1 MGDHM
6 MDSIRSILVVVIV
19 VALSH
24 SSLSVKD
31 SNSKLRGGNEMLR
44 ENEDIPSDFLPD
56 FSKELT
62 AEERDE
68 KELDQDE
75 PGSDEDSGIKEDR
88 FEETLDEVVQAEK
101 QDETSNE
108 KENSSVLNRERN
120 GHDAVEQQS
129 NENDILG
136 DVDNSIEMKNEAQK
150 EESMDEEPSKEN
162 KISED
167 DVADNETMENV
178 ETDEENPI
186 ENDSDD
192 NTPTPTPPTLDKR
205 RKGRLTKNEMINRV
219 RKYALKHGISI
230 KEFRKTVMDFKEIS
244 KAAGEEFHPK
254 HIFKFIKDKIQQMKR
269 ERKSLDA
276 ASSIAAS
283 SQEITGKLSQQ
294 IFKRAKL
301 ERQPLD
307 VTSSIAASS
316 NEIAEQRSQQ
326 RLKSAI
332 LQPLDATSS
341 IAASSQEI
349 AEQRSQQRFK
359 KMGKPGFRIPK
370 RPMKRPKHPNC
381 MKDENCKRVL
391 KSEDARCGP
400 LRRCYIAKPCNSESD
415 CSPNYECL
423 SPSQIRAK
431 KLREL
436 RMNQIFKRQRNRL
449 ARRQRSRNLRQNGG
463 KAARFGGMQTGV
475 RTGRK
480 IRRNSRQR
488 NLPLFKRPSMIGR
501 PNRVKR
507 EATDEEKEIDEKN
520 DSELIGDLDDDED
533 ELGLD
538 MKAPL
543 EKEDL
548 ESAPEDEDGNDDG
561 NDEKLF
567 DEAMDEAGSG
577 GISDKSLNDER
588 SEQQGG
594 LTDSVS
600 TSDEGKKSTNT
611 AEAKDRSTEGN
622 KIPSTMHPPLQPGQ
636 TLEQKVCVLKR
647 PSMPMPIKPLPP
659 ALLPPHRRR
668 ATLRK
673 GRGLQQVQSAMG
685 SPQVQLAPRRR
696 KNNKKGRGKCFNG
709 IIKRLLKS
717 DLTGEEFEQAK
728 LLLAKIFPGKGIVRA
743 LKNLARN
750 EVQNFPERQ
759 SPNIPTNESF
769 NEDSGPVLDALPDFS
784 TPERN
789 SRKELEARNDWTE
802 NNDSLELTRKRMEE
816 RW

>member
-1 MGDHM
+1 

-19 VALSH
+19 VALFH

-31 SNSKLRGGNEMLR
+31 SNSRLRGGNEMLK

-88 FEETLDEVVQAEK
+88 FEETLDEFVPTEK
-101 QDETSNE
+101 QDESSNE
-108 KENSSVLNRERN
+108 KENSSVSHRERN
-120 GHDAVEQQS
+120 GHDTVEQQS
-129 NENDILG
+129 NENDILE
-136 DVDNSIEMKNEAQK
+136 DVDNSIEMKKEAQR
-150 EESMDEEPSKEN
+150 EESMDEVLSKEIS

-167 DVADNETMENV
+167 DVADNETVEDVEN
-178 ETDEENPI
+178 DEENVI
-186 ENDSDD
+186 ENDSDN
-192 NTPTPTPPTLDKR
+192 NTPEPTPPTSGKR
-205 RKGRLTKNEMINRV
+205 TTERSTKNIWEMIKRV
-219 RKYALKHGISI
+219 RSYALKHGISI
-230 KEFRKTVMDFKEIS
+230 KEFRKIVKEFREKS
-244 KAAGEEFHPK
+244 KVTGEEFHPK
-254 HIFKFIKDKIQQMKR
+254 NVFKIIKDKIQQMKR

-276 ASSIAAS
+276 ASSLAAS
-283 SQEITGKLSQQ
+283 SQEITGQLSQQ

-307 VTSSIAASS
+307 ATSSIAASS
-316 NEIAEQRSQQ
+316 QEIAEQRSQQ

-480 IRRNSRQR
+480 IRRNLKQR
-488 NLPLFKRPSMIGR
+488 NLPSYQNPSMIGR
-501 PNRVKR
+501 QIRGKR

-520 DSELIGDLDDDED
+520 DSEIIGDIDDDED
-533 ELGLD
+533 VLGLD

-548 ESAPEDEDGNDDG
+548 GSVSKDENGNDDD

-577 GISDKSLNDER
+577 GISDKSLSDER

-600 TSDEGKKSTNT
+600 TSVEGKKSTNT
-611 AEAKDRSTEGN
+611 AEAKDRSIEGN

-685 SPQVQLAPRRR
+685 SPQVQLAPRRQ
-696 KNNKKGRGKCFNG
+696 KNDKKGRGKCFNG
-709 IIKRLLKS
+709 IIKRLMKS

-743 LKNLARN
+743 LRKLARN
-750 EVQNFPERQ
+750 EVPNFPERP